1 MFWHFF
7 HQIHFFSVFFRRV
20 LIFPYCIYI
29 VVLLSEAYLEHYLET
44 YFNLHMIYM
53 AVFDWITL
61 VRLKEILTLNSVE
74 VSSNPNSTPLFV
86 IVFWGETNRSS
97 LSQMFFKI
105 GVLKNFANFIG
116 KHQCWSIFLIKL
128 QVWTLLKRDFR
139 QLFSCEISDIFK
151 NTFFYRTPPVAA
163 SEQTQEIYVVY
174 CVHCVEKW
182 CSGHLAQVYHSCP
195 ISC

>member
-44 YFNLHMIYM
+44 YFNLRMIYM

-116 KHQCWSIFLIKL
+116 KHQCWSLFLIKL
-128 QVWTLLKRDFR
+128 QAWRPATLLKRDSNTGVFLWNLR
-139 QLFSCEISDIFK
+139 NSKEHLFLQ
-151 NTFFYRTPPVAA
+151 NTSGGCFWANPGDVCG
-163 SEQTQEIYVVY
+163 SLSGEVVL
-174 CVHCVEKW
+174 W
-182 CSGHLAQVYHSCP
+182 SFSTSLS
-195 ISC
+195 